1 MMLRLFPHHVWRGCG
16 AVAQRESHSAA
27 RDGILQWSGPAQR
40 AVHQLD
46 GLGGSRPLESE
57 TTPVPA
63 AADGGGGGG
72 DALMTEG
79 GSTLWVH
86 FPQVS
91 KEATDAFKSH
101 VTEFAVPAKGG
112 DRQLASAV
120 RKSLAKAPPHY
131 ADFAT
136 THGAT
141 SEATSKQ
148 SAVHLQFVLHKS
160 SQLCRM
166 FATPDIC
173 LTQISPCL
181 DIDDLFA
188 DLSNGVGP
196 GSTAEVVLRVIEAVV
211 EDNKHSASEMD
222 NALGRLEETV
232 LSSTVV
238 PDGVLAELSVLRRT
252 AVHHRRALLLQLS
265 VIDAFERDAAA
276 QSPETRTEALDR
288 SDFLLAQITKSEMAR
303 LAYAKEGMKLVLE
316 LLESARD
323 RSAFVT
329 QEVSA
334 KNQQRANKLLALLTG
349 LSGVLLPMQMAMY
362 WVEGLNVG
370 WLHW

>member
-1 MMLRLFPHHVWRGCG
+1 M
-16 AVAQRESHSAA
+16 
-27 RDGILQWSGPAQR
+27 
-40 AVHQLD
+40 
-46 GLGGSRPLESE
+46 
-57 TTPVPA
+57 
-63 AADGGGGGG
+63 
-72 DALMTEG
+72 
-79 GSTLWVH
+79 
-86 FPQVS
+86 
-91 KEATDAFKSH
+91 
-101 VTEFAVPAKGG
+101 
-112 DRQLASAV
+112 
-120 RKSLAKAPPHY
+120 
-131 ADFAT
+131 
-136 THGAT
+136 
-141 SEATSKQ
+141 
-148 SAVHLQFVLHKS
+148 
-160 SQLCRM
+160 
-166 FATPDIC
+166 
-173 LTQISPCL
+173 
-181 DIDDLFA
+181 
-188 DLSNGVGP
+188 
-196 GSTAEVVLRVIEAVV
+196 